1 MSFVNLFEKKFL
13 FSFGRHLWNIAGVS
27 GFMALMTGL
36 ILFAE
41 GNIMEQAKTKE
52 NFIGKKE
59 LITDKKL
66 KESTI
71 NLLTYEQWK
80 NQLNIAVD
88 NYSEYSKYKEPF
100 EKKLND
106 LIFERENQNNK
117 YEDYLTLVAS
127 RNDLKKSRAI
137 ASPFVILSGLGVIAS
152 SSISSVIFSIE
163 RNQRKE
169 EN

>member
-1 MSFVNLFEKKFL
+1 MSFINFFEKKLL

-27 GFMALMTGL
+27 GFIAFLTGV

-52 NFIGKKE
+52 IFIGKKQ

-66 KESTI
+66 EDSTSD
-71 NLLTYEQWK
+71 LLTYEQWK
-80 NQLNIAVD
+80 IQQNIAVD

-100 EKKLND
+100 DKKLND
-106 LIFERENQNNK
+106 LILERENQNNK

-127 RNDLKKSRAI
+127 RNDLKRSRAI
-137 ASPFVILSGLGVIAS
+137 ASPVVILSGLGVIAS

-169 EN
+169 DN

>member
-27 GFMALMTGL
+27 GFMALIAGL

-80 NQLNIAVD
+80 NQENIEGY

-100 EKKLND
+100 EDQLND
-106 LIFERENQNNK
+106 LILERENQNNK

-127 RNDLKKSRAI
+127 RNDLKRSRAI
-137 ASPFVILSGLGVIAS
+137 ASPFVILYGLGVIAS
-152 SSISSVIFSIE
+152 SSISSAIFSIE
-163 RNQRKE
+163 RNQRK
-169 EN
+169 